1 MGWLVW
7 IGALMAA
14 AGIAGLLAIAL
25 KARALLKEGD
35 AEARSGLRRLAA
47 MNAAALGVGMLG
59 AGVMVVG
66 LILS

>member
-14 AGIAGLLAIAL
+14 GGIAGLLAIAL
-25 KARALLKEGD
+25 RARALLKAGD
-35 AEARSGLRRLAA
+35 AEAHAGLRRLAA